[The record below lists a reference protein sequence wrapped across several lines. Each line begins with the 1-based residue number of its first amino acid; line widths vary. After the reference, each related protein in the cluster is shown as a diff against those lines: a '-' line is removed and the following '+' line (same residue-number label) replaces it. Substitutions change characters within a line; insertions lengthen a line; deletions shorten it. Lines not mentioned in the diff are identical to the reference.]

1 MTKIKMLENLSS
13 DDGAFVTTKGKIYD
27 IISIHDDC
35 VTFVGEVPNLKI
47 GIDKEFEN
55 ELFVFCE

>member
-13 DDGAFVTTKGKIYD
+13 DDGTFVTTKNKIYD

-35 VTFVGEVPNLKI
+35 VIFIGEVPDLKL